1 MGRSARWATA
11 AVLVALS
18 ALRLTG
24 AAHATGGDTVAAG
37 DRYAVSAGGFAPDS
51 PGLANLRSDPVHV
64 GSFTADH
71 TGLAQ
76 VDVTIPADT
85 PLGPHELELAGIA
98 PDGSARS
105 VMIPITVV
113 APTPPPTTVLSDA
126 VPPITAA
133 ASPAAPLPDTMP
145 NTGSGTGFLASLALA
160 LLALGVAYL
169 DLGRTLTPRPVPVVA
184 STGRIRLRRRAPAAP
199 EKIRLRRR

>member
-18 ALRLTG
+18 ALRFTG
-24 AAHATGGDTVAAG
+24 AAHATDGDTVAAG
-37 DRYAVSAGGFAPDS
+37 DRYALSAGGFAPDS

-76 VDVTIPADT
+76 VDVTIPAET

-105 VMIPITVV
+105 VMVPITVV
-113 APTPPPTTVLSDA
+113 APTPPPSTVLADP
-126 VPPITAA
+126 VPPVAA
-133 ASPAAPLPDTMP
+133 APAAPLPDTMP
-145 NTGSGTGFLASLALA
+145 NTGSGNG
-160 LLALGVAYL
+160 
-169 DLGRTLTPRPVPVVA
+169 
-184 STGRIRLRRRAPAAP
+184 
-199 EKIRLRRR
+199 